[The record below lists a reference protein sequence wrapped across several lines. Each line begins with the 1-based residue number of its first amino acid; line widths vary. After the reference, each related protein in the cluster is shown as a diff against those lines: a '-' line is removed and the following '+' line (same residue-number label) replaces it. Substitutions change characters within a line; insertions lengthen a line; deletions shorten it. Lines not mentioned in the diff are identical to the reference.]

1 MRLPNW
7 PQQISAPVGEEGGSE
22 RWLITYADM
31 ITLLLVMFIV
41 LYSTANTD
49 LEKFKALAESLTDG
63 FGATAAGARG
73 GAAGGAAGGNPIWD
87 TSGGGASPL
96 QLFPENQ
103 TPIEIFQ
110 FAEMLEGMGEEGG
123 FMEELQGLVAEAAAR
138 AAEAGFSD
146 LGAGIEIEYNE
157 RGIRIIIFPDQI
169 LFRSG
174 SAQLLPEFKAILDK
188 LYGPI
193 SRLSNRIEIQGHTDN
208 VPINTATY
216 PSNWELSAGRAGAVI
231 RYFQSLGMSPERL
244 QAAGYADTLPIA
256 PNDTRQG
263 RQRNRRVELLVL
275 REESE
280 PLARWQEERG
290 LESAGEAPAAPAPS
304 TAEEPAGGSETTE
317 EALVEDQPEMEDAG
331 SIESAESQPGEAA
344 GTAQTPAEAAEE
356 DSGPEPAP
364 DESAEEEPPTD
375 TNAAGGEE
383 PSAADH

>member
-7 PQQISAPVGEEGGSE
+7 PHQISAPAGEEGGSE

-49 LEKFKALAESLTDG
+49 LEKFKALAESLTSG
-63 FGATAAGARG
+63 FGATAAGTRG
-73 GAAGGAAGGNPIWD
+73 GTAGGAAGGDPIWD

-96 QLFPENQ
+96 QLFPEKQ

-123 FMEELQGLVAEAAAR
+123 FMEELQGLVEEAAAR
-138 AAEAGFSD
+138 AAEAGMAE

-188 LYGPI
+188 LFVPI
-193 SRLSNRIEIQGHTDN
+193 SRLSNRIEIQGHTDS

-231 RYFQSLGMSPERL
+231 RYFQSKGLPPARL
-244 QAAGYADTLPIA
+244 QAAGYADTMPIA
-256 PNDTRQG
+256 SNDTRQG

-280 PLARWQEERG
+280 PLARWQQERG
-290 LESAGEAPAAPAPS
+290 LESTGAVAEPPGVAEPTDTAPVESQPKPAEAESAAEPEDEAAPA
-304 TAEEPAGGSETTE
+304 EE
-317 EALVEDQPEMEDAG
+317 QPTIAHATDDEV
-331 SIESAESQPGEAA
+331 PVAA
-344 GTAQTPAEAAEE
+344 
-356 DSGPEPAP
+356 S
-364 DESAEEEPPTD
+364 
-375 TNAAGGEE
+375 
-383 PSAADH
+383 H

>member
-1 MRLPNW
+1 MRLPSW
-7 PQQISAPVGEEGGSE
+7 PHQISAPAGEEGGSE

-73 GAAGGAAGGNPIWD
+73 GAAGGAAGGSPIWD
-87 TSGGGASPL
+87 TSGGGDSPL

-110 FAEMLEGMGEEGG
+110 FAEMLQGMGEEGG
-123 FMEELQGLVAEAAAR
+123 FMEELQGLVEEAAAR
-138 AAEAGFSD
+138 AAEAGMAD

-174 SAQLLPEFKAILDK
+174 SAQLLPDFKAILDK

-231 RYFQSLGMSPERL
+231 RYFQALGLSPERL
-244 QAAGYADTLPIA
+244 QAAGYADTMPIA

-280 PLARWQEERG
+280 PLARWQQERG
-290 LESAGEAPAAPAPS
+290 LESAGEATVIAEPAA
-304 TAEEPAGGSETTE
+304 AEEQAVGSETTE
-317 EALVEDQPEMEDAG
+317 EAPVEPQPEPEG
-331 SIESAESQPGEAA
+331 
-344 GTAQTPAEAAEE
+344 AEAAEPAE
-356 DSGPEPAP
+356 AEPGAAV
-364 DESAEEEPPTD
+364 EAEEAPAEEQPTD
-375 TNAAGGEE
+375 THEAGGEE
-383 PSAADH
+383 PPAAGH